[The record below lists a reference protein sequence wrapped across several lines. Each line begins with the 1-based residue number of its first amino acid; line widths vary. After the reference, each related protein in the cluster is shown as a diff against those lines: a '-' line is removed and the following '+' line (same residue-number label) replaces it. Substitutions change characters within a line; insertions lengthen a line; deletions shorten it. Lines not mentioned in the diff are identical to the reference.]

1 MLSLLMTAS
10 GKGDRLPRFNAK
22 RFDELVLYIA
32 ERTKD
37 DQNFGSTKLAKVLFY
52 SDLEAYRELGAPIT
66 GAEYQK
72 WEYGPY
78 PPKLEASRQM
88 LKSAGRA
95 RPVKSRAYK
104 ADRLIPTR
112 TKPADLQAVGITTE
126 QVAIVDMWIARV
138 ERASA
143 NDISELSHEHPGY
156 QMVGENETIPYEA
169 AFLAEHPPTDDEVS
183 AATRIARERGW
194 LVADKWQRD

>member
-1 MLSLLMTAS
+1 
-10 GKGDRLPRFNAK
+10 
-22 RFDELVLYIA
+22 
-32 ERTKD
+32 
-37 DQNFGSTKLAKVLFY
+37 
-52 SDLEAYRELGAPIT
+52 
-66 GAEYQK
+66 
-72 WEYGPY
+72 
-78 PPKLEASRQM
+78 M

-126 QVAIVDMWIARV
+126 QVAIVDMWTARV

-143 NDISELSHEHPGY
+143 NEISELSHEHPGY

>member
-1 MLSLLMTAS
+1 MTIIGKSDLLP
-10 GKGDRLPRFNAK
+10 KFNAK

-32 ERTKD
+32 ERTKYD
-37 DQNFGSTKLAKVLFY
+37 KDFGSVKLAKVLFY

-95 RPVKSRAYK
+95 RPVKGGGYK

-112 TKPADLQAVGITTE
+112 VRPADLQAVGISSE
-126 QVAIVDMWIARV
+126 QTAIVDAWIARV
-138 ERASA
+138 ERALA
-143 NDISELSHEHPGY
+143 NEISEASHDHPGY
-156 QMVGENETIPYEA
+156 QMVDANDAIPYQA

-194 LVADKWQRD
+194 LVGDKWQRQ

>member
-1 MLSLLMTAS
+1 MTMI
-10 GKGDRLPRFNAK
+10 GKGDRLPKFNAK

-37 DQNFGSTKLAKVLFY
+37 DKNFGSIKLAKVLFY

-95 RPVKSRAYK
+95 RPVKGGSYK

-112 TKPADLQAVGITTE
+112 VRPADLQAVGISSE
-126 QVAIVDMWIARV
+126 QTAIVDAWIVRV
-138 ERASA
+138 ERGSA
-143 NDISELSHEHPGY
+143 NEISEASHDHPGY
-156 QMVGENETIPYEA
+156 QMVDENEAIPYQA

-183 AATRIARERGW
+183 AAIRKARERGW
-194 LVADKWQRD
+194 LVGNKWQRQ